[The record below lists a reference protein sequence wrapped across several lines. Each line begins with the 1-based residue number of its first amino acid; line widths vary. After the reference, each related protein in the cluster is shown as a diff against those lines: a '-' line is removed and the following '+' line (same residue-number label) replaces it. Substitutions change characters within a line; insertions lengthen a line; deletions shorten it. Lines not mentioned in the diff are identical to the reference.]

1 MPVLELL
8 TRLDLLACS
17 SRVEQGCSLSLIV
30 VDWEGLV
37 DAQDSVHTSR
47 GYVLAVLTELD
58 NPGRLLADLNLMQ
71 VLQIIQLHILL
82 LDYCRLDPTNLLVS
96 KRLSHTYS
104 VAARRRI
111 LALLAR
117 EVYLRINLLL
127 LIAKMTHLLVLV
139 DDLALRIQGH
149 ILLLF

>member
-17 SRVEQGCSLSLIV
+17 SRVEQGCSLSLVV
-30 VDWEGLV
+30 VDGESLV
-37 DAQDSVHTSR
+37 NAQDSVHTSR
-47 GYVLAVLTELD
+47 GYVLAVLSELD

-71 VLQIIQLHILL
+71 VLQIIQLHVLL
-82 LDYCRLDPTNLLVS
+82 LDYCRLNPTDLLVS
-96 KRLSHTYS
+96 ECLSHTYS

-127 LIAKMTHLLVLV
+127 LIAEMAHLLVLV
-139 DDLALRIQGH
+139 DYLALRI
-149 ILLLF
+149 